1 MTRLTGISET
11 LLLPL
16 HAKGLETRRQD
27 AIIRDPKAVE
37 ILDQIDYDFSR
48 FGDIDQVQIGTAIRT
63 EILDEQVNRFLEAH
77 PDATVVNLGA
87 GLCTRLSRVDNGRVR
102 WFELD
107 LEEVYQQWTRFNRE
121 TERHRFVVHSL
132 LDHDWMTRFAGE
144 HHASRPLLFAAEGV
158 LMYFTEAEVRALL
171 CAMAELF
178 PGASLLAELISPL
191 MARNSQRHPISK
203 TSATFQWGIGDTR
216 AIETWSDRLRFDQEW
231 CYVDRYPRRW
241 NWKVRVLKHLPG
253 MRRMIRIA
261 RLRFIPPEST

>member
-1 MTRLTGISET
+1 MTRLTGVSET

-27 AIIRDPKAVE
+27 GVICDPKAIE
-37 ILDQIDYDFSR
+37 ILDRLDYDFSR

-63 EILDEQVNRFLEAH
+63 EILDEQVNRFLDAH

-87 GLCTRLSRVDNGRVR
+87 GLCTRLSRVDNGRVS

-107 LEEVYQQWTRFNRE
+107 LEEVYQHWKRFYRE

-132 LDHDWMTRFAGE
+132 LDHEWMARFAVE
-144 HHASRPLLFAAEGV
+144 HPGSRPLLFVAEGV
-158 LMYFTEAEVRALL
+158 LMYFSEAEVRALL
-171 CAMAELF
+171 CAMAEVF
-178 PGASLLAELISPL
+178 PGATLLAELISPL

-203 TSATFQWGIGDTR
+203 TSATFQWGIQNTGV
-216 AIETWSDRLRFDQEW
+216 IETWSERLRFVEEW
-231 CYVDRYPRRW
+231 CYVDRYARRW
-241 NWKVRVLKHLPG
+241 SWKVRTLKHLPG

-261 RLRFIPPEST
+261 RLRFVPPESP